1 LLRSIAFIVLMT
13 AGTIAAVLNRFAAL
27 LVYLWF
33 ALFRPQEW
41 VWTDITNLHLSFVLG
56 AILVVP
62 SLLGGIF
69 PNLSH
74 PLSIGAVL
82 FLLTGLL
89 AQTSAVRPDI
99 AWEWIDYLA
108 RLILVSLLLVTM
120 VSTRRRFV
128 LTVTVIAASLG
139 YHSAKA
145 GLATVLGGG
154 VRFAAGF
161 AGAFGDNNGYALAV
175 VMILPFLL
183 AAGQN
188 AVSELP
194 GGRWVRWAFLVSVP
208 FSALTVISTFSR
220 GGFVALA
227 ASVVV
232 FILLQRRRTAIA
244 IAAAVVSLIV
254 IPLVPVPEGYLA
266 RITTIRTYESIEE
279 DSALSRLHFW
289 NVAMAMARDKP
300 LGVGLR
306 NFESAY
312 DYYDFLNGRYG
323 HERSVHSSHFQ
334 ALAETG
340 YLGFAIWGTLFLVA
354 LWTVLRIRARA
365 QHAALSPADRHFL
378 FTMANAL
385 AVSMC
390 GFVVGGSFIAGMLN
404 DVTWLTFALVAALDR
419 LSARMISEA
428 EETASQALPAERSS
442 PGPPPETFSWA

>member
-1 LLRSIAFIVLMT
+1 MLRSIAFVVLMT
-13 AGTIAAVLNRFAAL
+13 AGTIAAVFNRFAAL

-41 VWTDITNLHLSFVLG
+41 VWTDISSLHLSFVLG

-62 SLLGGIF
+62 SLLTGKF
-69 PNLSH
+69 PNFSH

-89 AQTSAVRPDI
+89 AQTSAVRLDI
-99 AWEWIDYLA
+99 GWEWIDYLA

-145 GLATVLGGG
+145 GLATLLGGG
-154 VRFAAGF
+154 VRFAEGF

-183 AAGQN
+183 VTGQN
-188 AVSELP
+188 IALDLP
-194 GGRWVRWAFLVSVP
+194 GGRWVRLGFLVSVP
-208 FSALTVISTFSR
+208 LSALMVISTFSR

-227 ASVVV
+227 ASAVV
-232 FILLQRRRTAIA
+232 FILLQRRRAAIA
-244 IAAAVVSLIV
+244 VAAAVVLLIA
-254 IPLVPVPEGYLA
+254 IPLIPVPEGYLD

-289 NVAMAMARDKP
+289 NVAFAMARDKP

-323 HERSVHSSHFQ
+323 RGRSVHSSHFQ

-340 YLGFAIWGTLFLVA
+340 YLGFAIWGALFLIA
-354 LWTVLRIRARA
+354 LWTVVRIRTRA
-365 QHAALSPADRHFL
+365 QHAALSPEDRHFL

-390 GFVVGGSFIAGMLN
+390 GFIVGGSFIAGMLN
-404 DVTWLTFALVAALDR
+404 DLTWLTFALVAALDR
-419 LSARMISEA
+419 LSAGMIREA
-428 EETASQALPAERSS
+428 EQAASQALPAAQSS
-442 PGPPPETFSWA
+442 PEPAPEAFSWA